1 MDKAPNWSSGHATPA
16 AAMAPAPDAGTNS
29 TLDTIRH
36 DLAEVPRTR
45 LIITTLFVILAILLA
60 RFSWG
65 YPSADA
71 AAAERGWV
79 PPIAIDAERAL
90 YDTRS
95 IFASLF
101 SPVAQD
107 KRIVMVVY
115 TQETLA
121 ATFKRS
127 PLDRAILAKALTNID
142 AMAPK
147 AIGIDILIDQ
157 PQLEDEQLIAAM
169 KAMKTPVWL
178 AYSTNAAN
186 PNDVEVWQQ
195 KYMDQWH
202 ARLAGSQLRR
212 ASVRSEADPDN
223 VLRHWPE
230 HKPDLAPFLPM
241 AMAGLERFRP
251 YEGSV
256 KFREP
261 ADIERPVFQSF
272 PIDLLADPASAA
284 LFAREL
290 RGRLV
295 LIGGDLPDQ
304 DRFEVPSGLVH
315 GKDVSGLS
323 NNATM
328 LAQLLDQRLPGR
340 LGGGS
345 LWVLAILVVVSGAFT
360 AMLDVRP
367 WVAGLAIFGQIA
379 FYLLT
384 PYLFETLG
392 MDTYGLPA
400 FGWIAGWLVA
410 FAATG
415 LTVREMGSEHRRF
428 AEGALGKYLPPD
440 IAAQIIRDPK
450 KLSLTGEKRAIYTLF
465 TDIEGFTS
473 LSHTLPPE
481 RVATLLNAYLDGM
494 SEIVLRHGGTIDKFV
509 GDAVVAFWG
518 APIARPDDADRALAA
533 TMAMIDFTR
542 TFSLKGSD
550 DANKLGRTRVGLH
563 HGFAIVGNFGGE
575 GRLTYTALGDAMN
588 CAARLEGANK
598 YLRTKALVSDEAR
611 DQALAGD
618 QLRPMG
624 RIVVAGRAT
633 PVVVWEPAPAMS
645 PEERAL
651 LGLLWSRFD
660 SGDRGAL
667 DEIEKICLVHP
678 DDIALSAFAVRLR
691 EVGPGGAYALREK

>member
-1 MDKAPNWSSGHATPA
+1 MDKAPNWTLTDISTAATTPA
-16 AAMAPAPDAGTNS
+16 SARIS
-29 TLDTIRH
+29 LTLETLRH

-45 LIITTLFVILAILLA
+45 LIITTLFVVLAILLA
-60 RFSWG
+60 RYSWG
-65 YPSADA
+65 YPSAAA

-95 IFASLF
+95 IFTALRY
-101 SPVAQD
+101 PVAQD

-121 ATFKRS
+121 ATAKRS
-127 PLDRAILAKALTNID
+127 PLDRAILAKALINID
-142 AMAPK
+142 AMAPE

-157 PQLEDEQLIAAM
+157 PQPEDDILIVAM
-169 KAMKTPVWL
+169 KTMKTPVWL

-195 KYMDQWH
+195 EYMDRWH
-202 ARLAGSQLRR
+202 ARLAGSQVRR

-223 VLRHWPE
+223 VLRHWPAYQ
-230 HKPDLAPFLPM
+230 PGMPPFLPL
-241 AMAGLERFRP
+241 AMAGLDRLRP

-261 ADIERPVFQSF
+261 ADVERPVFQSF

-284 LFAREL
+284 LIAPEL

-315 GKDVSGLS
+315 GQDVSGLS

-328 LAQLLDQRLPGR
+328 LAQLLDRRFPGR
-340 LGGGS
+340 LGAGP

-367 WVAGLAIFGQIA
+367 WVAGLAISAQIA
-379 FYLLT
+379 FYALT
-384 PYLFETLG
+384 PFFFEGLG

-415 LTVREMGSEHRRF
+415 MTVREMGSEHRRF
-428 AEGALGKYLPPD
+428 AESALGRYLPPD
-440 IAAQIIRDPK
+440 IAAQIIRDPR

-518 APIARPDDADRALAA
+518 APIARADDADRALAA
-533 TMAMIDFTR
+533 VMAIVAFTR
-542 TFSLKGSD
+542 TFALKDSD
-550 DANKLGRTRVGLH
+550 DAKQLGRTRVGLH

-598 YLRTKALVSDEAR
+598 YLRTHALVSDEAR
-611 DQALAGD
+611 DQALTGD

-624 RIVVAGRAT
+624 RIIVAGRTT
-633 PVVVWEPAPAMS
+633 PIVVWEPAPAMGA
-645 PEERAL
+645 EERAR
-651 LGLLWSRFD
+651 LGWLWSRFD

-667 DEIEKICLVHP
+667 DDIEKICLDRP

-691 EVGPGGAYALREK
+691 EVGPGGAHALREK

>member
-1 MDKAPNWSSGHATPA
+1 MDKAPNWTNTPA
-16 AAMAPAPDAGTNS
+16 QAPPAEPAAQLHTSP
-29 TLDTIRH
+29 TLDTLRH

-45 LIITTLFVILAILLA
+45 LIITTLFVLFAILLA
-60 RFSWG
+60 RYSWG
-65 YPSADA
+65 YPSAATA
-71 AAAERGWV
+71 ATERGWV

-95 IFASLF
+95 IFTSLRY
-101 SPVAQD
+101 PVAQD

-121 ATFKRS
+121 ATAKRS
-127 PLDRAILAKALTNID
+127 PLDRAILARALTNID
-142 AMAPK
+142 AMAPT

-157 PQLEDEQLIAAM
+157 PQPEDDQLIAAM
-169 KAMKTPVWL
+169 KAMTVPVWL

-195 KYMDQWH
+195 EYMDRWH
-202 ARLAGSQLRR
+202 ARLAGSKVRR

-223 VLRHWPE
+223 VLRTWPAFR
-230 HKPDLAPFLPM
+230 PDLPPFLPL
-241 AMAGLERFRP
+241 AMAGVGRERP

-284 LFAREL
+284 LIASQL

-304 DRFEVPSGLVH
+304 DRFEVPAGLVH
-315 GKDVSGLS
+315 GEDVSGLS

-328 LAQLLDQRLPGR
+328 LAQLLDERRPRR

-345 LWVLAILVVVSGAFT
+345 LWVLAVLVVVSGAFT

-367 WVAGLAIFGQIA
+367 WVAGLAIFAQIA

-400 FGWIAGWLVA
+400 FGWIAGWMVA

-415 LTVREMGSEHRRF
+415 MTVRAMGSEHRRF

-494 SEIVLRHGGTIDKFV
+494 SAIVLRHGGTIDKFV

-533 TMAMIDFTR
+533 AMAMVAFTKA
-542 TFSLKGSD
+542 FAVEGGD
-550 DANKLGRTRVGLH
+550 DARKLGRTRVGLH

-598 YLRTKALVSDEAR
+598 YLRTTALVSDEAR

-624 RIVVAGRAT
+624 RIIVAGRAT
-633 PVVVWEPAPAMS
+633 PVVVWEPAPAMTAV
-645 PEERAL
+645 ERAR

-660 SGDRGAL
+660 SGDRAAL
-667 DEIEKICLVHP
+667 DDIEKICLDHP
-678 DDIALSAFAVRLR
+678 DDVALSVFAVRLR
-691 EVGPGGAYALREK
+691 EVGPGGAFKLREK